1 MPPLYYRKEL
11 PAAGVT
17 SPLHGRTKFLMP
29 TPPEENLPADHA
41 FLRRLLSE
49 RNKYPDRAPAIDAA
63 VRETFE
69 RTVSMLVLDMC
80 GFSRLTLKHG
90 IIHFLAMVE
99 QMHEG
104 AFPAVRG
111 NGGQVIKT
119 EADNIF
125 AIFPEPAHALEASL
139 DIFRSFEAINA
150 VVSPERH
157 LRGSIGIGFGP
168 TLVISGEDLFGC
180 EMNLAS
186 KLGEDLAGGMEILL
200 TESAYHALP
209 PEKYELEQLS
219 FSISGMEL
227 PSYRFQRCLHP
238 SIAR

>member
-1 MPPLYYRKEL
+1 MSSASNEKPP
-11 PAAGVT
+11 A
-17 SPLHGRTKFLMP
+17 
-29 TPPEENLPADHA
+29 NHA
-41 FLRRLLSE
+41 YLKRLLSE
-49 RNKYPDRAPAIDAA
+49 RNQYPERAPAIDAL
-63 VRETFE
+63 VRQTFE
-69 RTVSMLVLDMC
+69 RMVSMLVLDMC
-80 GFSRLTLKHG
+80 GFSRLSLKHG

-111 NGGQVIKT
+111 NGGQVVKT

-150 VVSPERH
+150 VVPPERH
-157 LRGSIGIGFGP
+157 LRGSIGIGFGD

-186 KLGEDLAGGMEILL
+186 KLGEDLAAGMEILL
-200 TESAYHALP
+200 TEAAYHALP
-209 PEKYELEQLS
+209 SGRYEMEPVS
-219 FSISGMEL
+219 FSVSGMEL

-238 SIAR
+238 SLVVE

>member
-1 MPPLYYRKEL
+1 MSSTPEDQPL
-11 PAAGVT
+11 A
-17 SPLHGRTKFLMP
+17 
-29 TPPEENLPADHA
+29 NHA
-41 FLRRLLSE
+41 YLRRLLSE
-49 RNKYPDRAPAIDAA
+49 RNRYPGRASAIDELIQ
-63 VRETFE
+63 RTFE
-69 RTVSMLVLDMC
+69 RTVSMLILDMC
-80 GFSRLTLKHG
+80 GFSRLTLKYG

-104 AFPAVRG
+104 AFPAVLG

-125 AIFPEPAHALEASL
+125 AVFAEPAQAVEASL

-150 VVSPERH
+150 VVPPERH
-157 LRGSIGIGFGP
+157 LRGSIGIGFGD

-186 KLGEDLAGGMEILL
+186 KLGEDLAAGMEILL
-200 TESAYHALP
+200 TEAAYHALP
-209 PEKYELEQLS
+209 PGRYELEAVS
-219 FSISGMEL
+219 FSISGIEL

-238 SIAR
+238 SLAR